1 MHQTIT
7 MMARNNGII
16 VIRRV
21 GYLSSTSITSSLSTL
36 IPNNHHHHHHHHH
49 HHQIRNF
56 HTNNNCRYIHS
67 YQHQHQPHQQQRQ
80 RHAIYRSP
88 SSGSSGSSSSSLYFS
103 STAAPDDNNSGTGG
117 VRGWMND
124 RRDRQEKERY
134 IEQMTRLS
142 DMEAFTMENYRDEL
156 SRGVDGGGIMSKI
169 PFMQTKE
176 VEQAKEVVNVVKKI
190 IEVVGPHATAEDLL
204 QMDRLQ
210 RLRVA
215 TTANKTLE
223 EISIMVSQITNMDV
237 MQKTLRKRRL
247 EGKPIPPDKDSM
259 QSVIQKDAINVL
271 SKSQKDMLKSR
282 QVNNAKRMA
291 RKRRS

>member
-1 MHQTIT
+1 
-7 MMARNNGII
+7 
-16 VIRRV
+16 
-21 GYLSSTSITSSLSTL
+21 
-36 IPNNHHHHHHHHH
+36 
-49 HHQIRNF
+49 
-56 HTNNNCRYIHS
+56 
-67 YQHQHQPHQQQRQ
+67 
-80 RHAIYRSP
+80 
-88 SSGSSGSSSSSLYFS
+88 
-103 STAAPDDNNSGTGG
+103 
-117 VRGWMND
+117 MND